1 MKWDI
6 SLGLVAFLALGSAV
20 FPARADLDH
29 TEYRYSIT
37 RNGDRIGT
45 HHVSFDRTG
54 DRMTVQHDLSIRVT
68 VLSLEAYRYDLRARE
83 TWSGERLVGF
93 HSSTYKNG
101 DSLQV
106 FARAGSSGIRIRG
119 GEGARST
126 APGAA
131 IPADPHWNVL
141 NASRTHMIEA
151 EDGTVRRVE
160 VSGPHRAAVRVRGQR
175 IVAERYDVR
184 GDHEASLWYNEEGFL
199 VKKRLRASDGS
210 TVMTELM

>member
-6 SLGLVAFLALGSAV
+6 SLGLLAFLALGIAV

-29 TEYRYSIT
+29 SEYRYVIS

-45 HHVSFDRTG
+45 HHVSFDRAG

-83 TWSGERLVGF
+83 TWSGDRLVGF

-119 GEGARST
+119 HEGGRAT

-141 NASRTHMIEA
+141 TRPRTHMIEA
-151 EDGTVRRVE
+151 EDGSVRRVE
-160 VSGPHRAAVRVRGQR
+160 VSGPHRAAIRVRGER
-175 IVAERYDVR
+175 TVANRYDVT
-184 GDHEASLWYNEEGFL
+184 GDHEASLWYNEDGFL
-199 VKKRLRASDGS
+199 VKKRLTASDGS
-210 TVMTELM
+210 TVITVLQ